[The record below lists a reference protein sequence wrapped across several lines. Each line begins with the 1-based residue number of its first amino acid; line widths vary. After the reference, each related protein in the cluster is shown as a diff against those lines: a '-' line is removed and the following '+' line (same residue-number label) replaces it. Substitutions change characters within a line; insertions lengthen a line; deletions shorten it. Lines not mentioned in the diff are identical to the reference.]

1 MTNGTNHHSQIHWI
15 FQDRFGWRPQ
25 KSPEALGL
33 CKGFAHW
40 DKHWVSVNS
49 HSNYIF
55 FCHSGVSDEYCIKR
69 WAHQTPIS
77 LLWWWMYS
85 QTIYWLLLDLAW
97 PRRWG
102 SSLGMSPDLMKKS
115 PMQVVEVTET
125 FAGFELG
132 SWRLTAIPLVF
143 ELSSKDLL
151 QQLIRF
157 VAIVRH
163 GYNSLLL
170 FMIIFFQL
178 FKVCFFQ
185 GKP

>member
-1 MTNGTNHHSQIHWI
+1 
-15 FQDRFGWRPQ
+15 
-25 KSPEALGL
+25 
-33 CKGFAHW
+33 
-40 DKHWVSVNS
+40 
-49 HSNYIF
+49 
-55 FCHSGVSDEYCIKR
+55 
-69 WAHQTPIS
+69 
-77 LLWWWMYS
+77 
-85 QTIYWLLLDLAW
+85 
-97 PRRWG
+97 
-102 SSLGMSPDLMKKS
+102 MKKS